1 MTKQSRVSFPFVLL
15 RFWFWRILWL
25 WLLIGFWIF
34 IMQLIHCSIA
44 RNNEMVRLALSWI
57 ELMPGFAKVALG
69 GGVLESSNV
78 TGFIAMSYQHPM
90 VQTVYMVFVIS
101 VPTRLLAGHVQDGT
115 MELIL
120 SRSVTKNQVYVCAC
134 ILTLIGTWLLVA
146 VMLIGTVTGIN
157 ICNFEQEFSLWPF
170 FRGSV
175 FCGLLLAAAAGVAL
189 LAAALFGNRGKA
201 VGLALAFFIV
211 NYFINIIA
219 EWWPRAKFLGPIS
232 LFHYA
237 NQSKILF
244 DSAWPINDTC
254 VISSVLV
261 ITVIVG
267 GIIWNRRDLPL

>member
-1 MTKQSRVSFPFVLL
+1 MTEKRVAFPFVLL
-15 RFWFWRILWL
+15 RFWFRSILWIWFL
-25 WLLIGFWIF
+25 TGFWIF

-44 RNNEMVRLALSWI
+44 RNNELVKLALSWI

-69 GGVLESSNV
+69 GIVLESGNV

-90 VQTVYMVFVIS
+90 VLTIYMIFVIS

-134 ILTLIGTWLLVA
+134 ILTLLGTSALVA
-146 VMLIGTVTGIN
+146 VMFTGTVTGIN
-157 ICNFEQEFSLWPF
+157 ISNFEQEFSLWPF
-170 FRGSV
+170 LRGSV
-175 FCGLLLAAAAGVAL
+175 FCGLLLAATAGAAL
-189 LAAALFGNRGKA
+189 LTAVLFRNRGTA
-201 VGLALAFFIV
+201 VGLALVFFIF

-219 EWWPRAKFLGPIS
+219 EWWPRAKFLGPVS

-244 DSAWPINDTC
+244 DSAWPIRDTC
-254 VISSVLV
+254 VLSALLI
-261 ITVIVG
+261 ITVISG